1 MSNER
6 REQGHKSHAEKMAR
20 MLGKA
25 DKHADKDVKEH
36 EKRKPHLKPAQ
47 VARIADHEI
56 EMKGTPKKKR
66 LDRSAR
72 KKGGRSGKGDV
83 NIIIA
88 QKPDQPAMGMPP
100 GAMGARP
107 PMVPPPRP
115 PMAPPPQ
122 GAMPPAGP
130 PGGMPPAG
138 VMPGGAAGIPPQMP
152 RKKGGRADHPDTDY
166 HYGAGGGLA
175 RLEKAARVGARK

>member
-25 DKHADKDVKEH
+25 EHHADEDVKVH
-36 EKRKPHLKPAQ
+36 ERTKPHLKPAQ
-47 VARIADHEI
+47 IAAIADREI
-56 EMKGTPKKKR
+56 EMKGKSKKKR
-66 LDRSAR
+66 LDRAAR

-88 QKPDQPAMGMPP
+88 QKPDQAPMGMPP

-107 PMVPPPRP
+107 PMMPPPRP

-122 GAMPPAGP
+122 AAAPMPPG
-130 PGGMPPAG
+130 GGMPPA
-138 VMPGGAAGIPPQMP
+138 PGGAAGIPPQMP

-175 RLEKAARVGARK
+175 RLEKIAKYGARK